1 MVKAVCCYAP
11 FLRFLN
17 LLMVKNKIIKEL
29 RLVRAVIPLSFLLMF
44 LTTLMVKNN
53 RTIKELRLVK
63 VEWYDTAGL
72 LNVLNKALYI
82 LDINLKREHKRPV

>member
-1 MVKAVCCYAP
+1 
-11 FLRFLN
+11 
-17 LLMVKNKIIKEL
+17 MVKNKIIKEL